1 MVKSLLEILCYHII
15 LKVTGQEKLNLI
27 TENNLSKITIYIFII
42 IMSSMIF
49 MISYFYVKN
58 TYDDFEKQMEN
69 FVQEYYEDQK
79 RILKKEIDTVIDVL
93 NYNLTKT
100 DTNEE
105 EIKQDAIRLLNN
117 ISFQES
123 KSNYYFVYDILDMKG
138 GDDFARLVVNP
149 NRPDLLGKLIST
161 NFQDANGKK
170 FREEFLENIRVKGE
184 AYTQYAYKK
193 PNTND
198 EIRQKLSYFKYYENW
213 NWVIAVGVYIDDIEK
228 EITKKRE
235 ALEKTVRNQVGQNI
249 VLFVMFL
256 SIAILISIAVSQKI
270 DEVLKTYQN
279 KVKTKTQ
286 ELEELNQNLENRVF
300 YEVERNREKE
310 QLLIQKSRFIA
321 LGEMISNIA
330 HQWRQPLS
338 ELSSILMYIKFKHSI
353 GALDDETMQKKSKEA
368 DQVLE
373 FMSHTIDD
381 FRNFFMPKKE
391 KEEFYLIK
399 MLDSVMTI
407 VSSALKNNN
416 ITVTID
422 IDENIKLFTYQ
433 NEYEQVLL
441 NILKNAKDVL
451 IEKNIQNPKIFIWA
465 KEEEFDIALFIE
477 DNGGGVTVEPKS
489 KIFEPYFTTRDDND
503 GTGIGLYMSKTIVE
517 KNMKGKLLVENIN
530 EGARF
535 TIEVPK

>member
-1 MVKSLLEILCYHII
+1 M
-15 LKVTGQEKLNLI
+15 NLI

-93 NYNLTKT
+93 NYNLTKVDT
-100 DTNEE
+100 DEE
-105 EIKQDAIRLLNN
+105 EIKKDAIRLLNN
-117 ISFQES
+117 ISFQEN
-123 KSNYYFVYDILDMKG
+123 KSNYYFVYDILNMNG
-138 GDDFARLVVNP
+138 GDGFARLIVNP
-149 NRPDLLGKLIST
+149 NRPDLLGKVIST
-161 NFQDANGKK
+161 NFKDANGKK
-170 FREEFLENIRVKGE
+170 FREEFLRNIKINGE
-184 AYTQYAYKK
+184 AYTQYAYIK
-193 PNTND
+193 PNTNH

-235 ALEKTVRNQVGQNI
+235 DLEKTVRNQVGQNI

-279 KVKTKTQ
+279 KVKIKTK
-286 ELEELNQNLENRVF
+286 ELEELNQNLENKVS
-300 YEVERNREKE
+300 YEVEKNREKE
-310 QLLIQKSRFIA
+310 QLLIQKSKFIA

-368 DQVLE
+368 DTVLE

-399 MLDSVMTI
+399 MVESVMTI

-422 IDENIKLFTYQ
+422 VDENIKLYTYQ
-433 NEYEQVLL
+433 NEYEQVVL

-451 IEKNIQNPKIFIWA
+451 IEKNVENPKIYIWA
-465 KEEEFDIALFIE
+465 KEHEYDVTLYIE
-477 DNGGGVTVEPKS
+477 DNGGGITVEPKS

-503 GTGIGLYMSKTIVE
+503 GTGIGLYMSKTIVD
-517 KNMKGKLLVENIN
+517 KNMKGKLSVENIN
-530 EGARF
+530 DGARF